1 MFTLSEISLLQF
13 RNYNQAAFHFTENVV
28 GICGL
33 NGSGKTNLL
42 DAIYYLS
49 FSRSYHSRSDAQNV
63 AHGKEG
69 FRIDGLYRLM
79 NNEERVTC
87 IVRETLKKERIV
99 NGELCKK
106 LSSQIGK
113 LPVVMIAPDDISL
126 ITGGGEERRKWLDTL
141 LSQIDGNY
149 LQSLIAYQRTLTQR
163 NSLLKQLQE
172 TGLTDATLL
181 QVLNEQLCTHG
192 NQIFTTRHAF
202 LADFLPRIS
211 NIYFQIANR
220 EDRLQI
226 RYESH
231 LLQHSFTSLLLET
244 QNRDIQLA
252 RTTRGPHRD
261 DLIFNMGK
269 ELFKQ
274 EASQGQRKS
283 LLFALKL
290 AEWEVLEENKGFP
303 PILLLDD
310 LFEKLDSERMNQLLH
325 RVCIEGRSQVFITD
339 THAERLEAQL
349 QQLGVRYQLLSI

>member
-1 MFTLSEISLLQF
+1 MFTLSEISLVQF
-13 RNYNQAAFHFTENVV
+13 RNYAQSAFHFSERVI

-63 AHGKEG
+63 QHGKEG
-69 FRIDGLYRLM
+69 FRIDGLYRLL
-79 NNEERVTC
+79 NQEERVTC
-87 IVRETLKKERIV
+87 IVRENLKKERIV

-106 LSSQIGK
+106 LSTQIGK

-141 LSQIDGNY
+141 LCQLDSNY
-149 LQSLIAYQRTLTQR
+149 LQSLIAYQKTLTQR
-163 NSLLKQLQE
+163 NSLLKQQQE
-172 TGLTDATLL
+172 TGLSDATLL
-181 QVLNEQLCTHG
+181 QVLDEQLCTHG
-192 NQIFTTRHAF
+192 NQIFITRKAF
-202 LADFLPRIS
+202 LADFLPRILH
-211 NIYFQIANR
+211 IYLQIAHK
-220 EDRLQI
+220 EDGLRVQ
-226 RYESH
+226 YESH
-231 LLQHSFTSLLLET
+231 LLQESFANLLAKT
-244 QNRDIQLA
+244 QSRDLLLA

-261 DLIFNMGK
+261 DLIFTMGT
-269 ELFKQ
+269 EAFKQ

-283 LLFALKL
+283 LLFSMKL

-310 LFEKLDSERMNQLLH
+310 IFEKLDSERMNQLLH
-325 RVCIEGRSQVFITD
+325 RVCIAGQAQVFITD

>member
-1 MFTLSEISLLQF
+1 MFTLSDISLVQF
-13 RNYNQAAFHFTENVV
+13 RNYAQTTFQFSERVV

-63 AHGKEG
+63 AHGMEG

-79 NNEERVTC
+79 NQEERVTC
-87 IVRETLKKERIV
+87 IVRENLKKERIV
-99 NGELCKK
+99 NGELSKK
-106 LSSQIGK
+106 LSTQIGK

-141 LSQIDGNY
+141 ISQLDEHY

-163 NSLLKQLQE
+163 NSLLKQQQE
-172 TGLTDATLL
+172 TGISDSTLL
-181 QVLNEQLCTHG
+181 QVLNEQLCTYG
-192 NQIFTTRHAF
+192 NPIFATRQAF
-202 LADFLPRIS
+202 LEDFLPRVT
-211 NIYFQIANR
+211 NIYLQIANK
-220 EDRLQI
+220 EDGLDIQ
-226 RYESH
+226 YESS
-231 LLQHSFTSLLLET
+231 LLQQSFANLLLQT
-244 QNRDIQLA
+244 QSRDFLLA

-261 DLIFNMGK
+261 DLIIYMGK
-269 ELFKQ
+269 EPFKQ

-283 LLFALKL
+283 LLFAMKL

-310 LFEKLDSERMNQLLH
+310 IFEKLDSERMNQLLH
-325 RVCIEGRSQVFITD
+325 RVCVSGNAQVFITD

>member
-1 MFTLSEISLLQF
+1 MLSQ
-13 RNYNQAAFHFTENVV
+13 
-28 GICGL
+28 
-33 NGSGKTNLL
+33 L
-42 DAIYYLS
+42 DA
-49 FSRSYHSRSDAQNV
+49 
-63 AHGKEG
+63 
-69 FRIDGLYRLM
+69 
-79 NNEERVTC
+79 
-87 IVRETLKKERIV
+87 
-99 NGELCKK
+99 
-106 LSSQIGK
+106 
-113 LPVVMIAPDDISL
+113 
-126 ITGGGEERRKWLDTL
+126 
-141 LSQIDGNY
+141 NY

-181 QVLNEQLCTHG
+181 QVLNEQMCTHG
-192 NQIFTTRHAF
+192 NQIFTTRQAF

-226 RYESH
+226 RYESN
-231 LLQHSFTSLLLET
+231 LLQHSFANLLVET
-244 QNRDIQLA
+244 QNRDILLA

-261 DLIFNMGK
+261 DLILNMGK

-339 THAERLEAQL
+339 THADRLEAQL